1 MHYLTIKT
9 ELSFDT
15 ATDVLVNLLTLDYNI
30 VLKQHPSNFDEG
42 RHESL
47 LTAMRI
53 VLEYYGGEQAL
64 QRIEPQQQEME
75 L

>member
-1 MHYLTIKT
+1 MSYLTIKT
-9 ELSFDT
+9 ELSYAD
-15 ATDVLVNLLTLDYNI
+15 AERIMQDLLVQDYNMLVKDKN
-30 VLKQHPSNFDEG
+30 VLDE
-42 RHESL
+42 EYDKSVL
-47 LTAMRI
+47 AAMRI

>member
-1 MHYLTIKT
+1 MSYLTIKT
-9 ELSFDT
+9 ELSYAD
-15 ATDVLVNLLTLDYNI
+15 AERIMQDLLVQDYNI
-30 VLKQHPSNFDEG
+30 AVKDKHVLDAEYNE
-42 RHESL
+42 EL
-47 LTAMRI
+47 LAAMRI

>member
-9 ELSFDT
+9 ELSYAD
-15 ATDVLVNLLTLDYNI
+15 AERIVQDLLVQDYNVLVKDTNVLDEEYNQS
-30 VLKQHPSNFDEG
+30 VLAA
-42 RHESL
+42 L
-47 LTAMRI
+47 RI

>member
-1 MHYLTIKT
+1 MSYITIKT
-9 ELSFDT
+9 ELSYAD
-15 ATDVLVNLLTLDYNI
+15 AERIVQDLLVQDYNVLVKDTNVLDEEYNQS
-30 VLKQHPSNFDEG
+30 VLAAL
-42 RHESL
+42 R
-47 LTAMRI
+47 T

>member
-1 MHYLTIKT
+1 MYYLTIKT
-9 ELSFDT
+9 ELSYAD
-15 ATDVLVNLLTLDYNI
+15 AERIMQDLLVQDYNMLVKDTN
-30 VLKQHPSNFDEG
+30 VLDE
-42 RHESL
+42 EYEKSVL
-47 LTAMRI
+47 AAMRI